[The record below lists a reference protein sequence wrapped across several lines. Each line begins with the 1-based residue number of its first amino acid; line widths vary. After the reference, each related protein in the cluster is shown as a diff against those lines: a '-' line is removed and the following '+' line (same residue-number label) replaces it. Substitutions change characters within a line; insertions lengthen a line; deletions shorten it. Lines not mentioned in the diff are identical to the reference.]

1 MDIKS
6 LYEVTKNLSVL
17 YVEDDPYVLEQYTR
31 FFRKFFNHVNT
42 AVDGK
47 EALDK
52 YDQYKKENNKNY
64 DLIISDITMPN
75 MTGIELSEN
84 ILKKEPTQQILIV
97 SAHNES
103 SYLQSLMDLG
113 VHNFIHKPMSMDSMI
128 KVLDKICTYINKQK
142 ANKEKVERLENTIK
156 KLKEDYENSIKDKL
170 TYEED
175 MFGLYSLLET
185 YEITSLID
193 KDGEIIETNTKFE
206 SISGYKKQEL
216 LGMNF
221 DFFRDEEQSKQIWD
235 AIKNSNIFRGEIKNH
250 KKDSDEEYWTDV
262 ILVPMVRD
270 GHIFGYK
277 IIEEDITEDKK
288 VDTLLH
294 DIISDDDID
303 LDFKL

>member
-142 ANKEKVERLENTIK
+142 VNKEKVERLENTIK